1 MIERS
6 LGENVSL
13 FQKYAKHFFEIKS
26 IKVRSNDFQI
36 IDKSDKLFQD
46 NFNIT
51 YNMILTNDEIDLMKL
66 YFQQRHVLEHNDGIV
81 DQEYLDK
88 TNDTTYK
95 LSQRLVIKVKDV
107 ILLSDIINKL
117 CNGLKDNIT

>member
-1 MIERS
+1 LIERS